1 MFTKWIVHDSRFKKH
16 IMKRLLLILI
26 IALFSISAYAQE
38 PVFKPIGTEFSYSNS
53 GNDFWFYLYSEFA
66 FGSGGGGGPKI
77 TGFLEQR
84 SNDTMYLKALYNT
97 EGVWAG
103 WYSYSMDTIAYTRTD
118 MAIRYFNISINIYLY
133 NEETGTKTDTAWNE
147 RDTTFSVNPTGLS
160 QVQESSGVSIFP
172 NPSNG
177 AFTIANTAVV
187 LTAAQ
192 RNSWPPPGVDGP
204 LRAILYDLTG
214 RVVQQQTITFSNNT
228 ASLKTDAGSGVY
240 FLLLSDEAGNTIR
253 ERIVIE

>member
-1 MFTKWIVHDSRFKKH
+1 MFTKWIVHDIRFKKH

-38 PVFKPIGTEFSYSNS
+38 PVFKPMGTKFSYSRL
-53 GNDFWFYLYSEFA
+53 DAEYRFYLYSEFA
-66 FGSGGGGGPKI
+66 FGAGGGGPRVVAHLLQK
-77 TGFLEQR
+77 
-84 SNDTMYLKALYNT
+84 SNDTLFVKALYNT
-97 EGVWAG
+97 GGVWLG
-103 WYSYSMDTIAYTRTD
+103 SYSSSRDTIEYTKSD
-118 MAIRYFNISINIYLY
+118 PDINYFNISSNVYEQMWGY
-133 NEETGTKTDTAWNE
+133 PSTDTAWNLF
-147 RDTTFSVNPTGLS
+147 DSTFAIGPTGLAEFAGS
-160 QVQESSGVSIFP
+160 PGLLIFP

-177 AFTIANTAVV
+177 AFTIANRAVV
-187 LTAAQ
+187 LNAAQ
-192 RNSWPPPGVDGP
+192 RNSWSSPGVDGP